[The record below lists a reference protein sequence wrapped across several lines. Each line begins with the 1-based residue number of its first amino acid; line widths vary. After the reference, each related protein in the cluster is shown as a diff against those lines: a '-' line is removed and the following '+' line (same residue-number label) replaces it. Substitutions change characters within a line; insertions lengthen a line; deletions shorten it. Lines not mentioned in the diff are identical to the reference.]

1 MAGAGAG
8 AGAGNFPSETYTHP
22 STTHLKYISTT
33 RICTWTIHMAYVM
46 KEEAEE
52 QPSPFDR
59 KFRKSLNYTRK
70 IFPNIL
76 EKGAGMGSAV
86 IHSVQQI
93 NEPYTKTNKFNWITL
108 LGITIE
114 CSQDFPPFSTSFHP
128 LVLSSSVALSPNRWE
143 KQNLMKMFNLLQ
155 TNNGTHWNLN
165 NSQQTEQEKIL
176 PEPTLRLKIFSQTE
190 NTNRFALVACWLLH
204 LADCNWSHVFFALSQ
219 KLTDWLDY

>member
-1 MAGAGAG
+1 MNFAFAFSLIFPLFFVLAYSFFVFYFLYAACEDKEGRSKFTQWNLKRSPGKMAGAGAG

-114 CSQDFPPFSTSFHP
+114 CSQDFPPFLDILPPT
-128 LVLSSSVALSPNRWE
+128 SSV
-143 KQNLMKMFNLLQ
+143 
-155 TNNGTHWNLN
+155 
-165 NSQQTEQEKIL
+165 
-176 PEPTLRLKIFSQTE
+176 
-190 NTNRFALVACWLLH
+190 
-204 LADCNWSHVFFALSQ
+204 
-219 KLTDWLDY
+219 